1 MKIEL
6 DKIIE
11 KREKYEIML
20 AGKDLLVKAIVEKK
34 YKYDWA
40 LLLISDLQRY
50 RDEILE
56 EQYIDVIVQIPSPFR
71 ETSVNF
77 YLIHFNKNKPSKF
90 MTGIFN
96 ESVCY
101 RRRYYCNSKKINLQG
116 EYTED
121 FLNLIE
127 NLNYFL
133 EDKKVKREDLNIC
146 EFDEFNKEILT
157 PWYYT
162 KQAVSARKSLENS
175 DYKLLSEYADVLEK
189 QEYKD
194 IVVKYMN
201 SQDMK
206 YPFEY
211 NKLKKEKI
219 QRALKLRKGDIVC
232 LLIGDNPKFYLYN
245 EEYDDV
251 YVKLG
256 NYCVLRTKD
265 KKYTSYLVNYL
276 NDEKAR
282 IYFSFMKKGVCI
294 QYLSKNDLKNLK
306 VIVPND
312 RMVSLADEVQNYLMN
327 RKTISQSKINEI
339 IRKSSSI
346 KYEKENQRI
355 IGNDIIG
362 ALASIKIEELKKIII
377 KDMEETELCLE
388 VGAYKAV
395 IILCGSILESVL
407 LDWLSEYENTSN
419 ILNVGKNEKGR
430 DLELKKIID
439 KLKEKVKPRWYEYK
453 KANYI
458 RRKRNMVHPKEYIK
472 NNKVFNYDECREI
485 IDNLKD
491 VIESREKRRG
501 NFIKNF

>member
-11 KREKYEIML
+11 KREEYEIMP
-20 AGKDLLVKAIVEKK
+20 AGKDLLVKAIVEEK

-90 MTGIFN
+90 ITGIFN
-96 ESVCY
+96 GSVCY
-101 RRRYYCNSKKINLQG
+101 KRRYGCNLKRLNLQG

-121 FLNLIE
+121 FLNLLD
-127 NLNYFL
+127 NLRDFF

-157 PWYYT
+157 PLYYT
-162 KQAVSARKSLENS
+162 EQALSVRKSLQKS
-175 DYKLLSEYADVLEK
+175 DYKLLSEYVDVLTK

-194 IVVKYMN
+194 IFVKYVD
-201 SQDMK
+201 SKDMK

-211 NKLKKEKI
+211 NKLKKAKI
-219 QRALKLRKGDIVC
+219 QRALKLKKGDIVC
-232 LLIGDNPKFYLYN
+232 LLVGNNPKFYLYN
-245 EEYDDV
+245 AEYDDV
-251 YVKLG
+251 YIKLG
-256 NYCVLRTKD
+256 NYCVLRAKD
-265 KKYTSYLVNYL
+265 EKYTSYLVNYL

-282 IYFSFMKKGVCI
+282 IYFSFMKKGI
-294 QYLSKNDLKNLK
+294 YIPHLSKNDLKNLK

-377 KDMEETELCLE
+377 KDMEETELCLD

-439 KLKEKVKPRWYEYK
+439 KLKEKVKPRWYEYN
-453 KANYI
+453 KADYI

-472 NNKVFNYDECREI
+472 NNKVFNYDECREV
-485 IDNLKD
+485 IDSLKE
-491 VIESREKRRG
+491 VIESREERREI
-501 NFIKNF
+501 FIKNS